1 MSRANELFETELSH
15 GTEHRVDVAMVPGA
29 VLDDFEGVFE
39 RNELLPLEYASDGID
54 LLARQFGQVG
64 KCALA
69 RFLALGIPIGLTEQ
83 NGGFGVAVGHDIDV
97 HGYYIHYIGIYNNNK
112 YNKTWLLI
120 AGKNHTSSAVT
131 PCD

>member
-54 LLARQFGQVG
+54 LLARQFGR
-64 KCALA
+64 LA
-69 RFLALGIPIGLTEQ
+69 SVRLRGFL
-83 NGGFGVAVGHDIDV
+83 
-97 HGYYIHYIGIYNNNK
+97 
-112 YNKTWLLI
+112 LL
-120 AGKNHTSSAVT
+120 ASR
-131 PCD
+131 

>member
-39 RNELLPLEYASDGID
+39 RNELLPLEYASDSID

-69 RFLALGIPIGLTEQ
+69 RFLALGIPIGLAIFVLADLSSANPAQ
-83 NGGFGVAVGHDIDV
+83 RLPPPW
-97 HGYYIHYIGIYNNNK
+97 YYIHHHSGFVR
-112 YNKTWLLI
+112 LEVE
-120 AGKNHTSSAVT
+120 TSDPQALQSDELV
-131 PCD
+131 D